1 LLPKLLLPLDDISIL
16 EVIVKQLAA
25 AGASRIVLCMNHHSS
40 LFARFFDDGRR
51 AGLPLESVT
60 ESEPLGTAGPLLLIP
75 NLVDRHFLV
84 ANGDVLTT
92 LDFRKVFAAHTSSRA
107 VAIVCT
113 AKIPTPIDYGVITTG
128 PDGKVKQY
136 AEKPVLEHHVS
147 MGINVLS
154 QEAWRSFPRMSAGTC
169 RISSTQWP
177 PLASRV
183 SATPPSAIGRTSA
196 ENPTTNEP

>member
-1 LLPKLLLPLDDISIL
+1 
-16 EVIVKQLAA
+16 
-25 AGASRIVLCMNHHSS
+25 
-40 LFARFFDDGRR
+40 
-51 AGLPLESVT
+51 LPLESVT

-84 ANGDVLTT
+84 VNGDVLTT

-113 AKIPTPIDYGVITTG
+113 AKISTPIDYG

-154 QEAWRSFPRMSAGTC
+154 QKSLAFIPPNVRWNMPDLINAMAAAGLPSVGYSAEC
-169 RISSTQWP
+169 YWND
-177 PLASRV
+177 
-183 SATPPSAIGRTSA
+183 IGRESDCQRA
-196 ENPTTNEP
+196 VSDFLSNPAMFLPSTVKQ